1 MDLLIIT
8 YQQIQVKKKILT
20 TGPLTHAQTELN
32 PIDVESTLLE
42 PFNNILAT

>member
-8 YQQIQVKKKILT
+8 YRQIQVKKLLT